1 MYCMLLL
8 VYSTNGNL
16 GGIFLGVS
24 ILSCEEMPEGGEW
37 SETLATWANIPRC
50 HFPWL
55 DIYLTLDW
63 IKELLLNNLKAAS
76 CAW

>member
-16 GGIFLGVS
+16 GGIFLGVN

-37 SETLATWANIPRC
+37 SDLS
-50 HFPWL
+50 
-55 DIYLTLDW
+55 YL
-63 IKELLLNNLKAAS
+63 S
-76 CAW
+76 